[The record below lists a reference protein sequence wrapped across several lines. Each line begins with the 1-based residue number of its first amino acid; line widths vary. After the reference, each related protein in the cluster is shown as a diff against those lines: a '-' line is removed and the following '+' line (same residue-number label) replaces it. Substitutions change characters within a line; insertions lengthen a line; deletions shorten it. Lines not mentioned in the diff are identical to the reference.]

1 MCNLIQKTTDL
12 AIHILSAYVREDSVV
27 IDATCGGGH
36 DTLRLAQMNPR
47 RLIAFDLQE
56 EAAKATRARLTEA
69 GYGKALADGRIQ
81 VVCTGHEHMADFFMQ
96 GSGADGRDR
105 DGIPGERNANDT
117 CGFVQAVVFNLGYL
131 PGGDKSITTEAGT
144 TIAAVE
150 RALKLLAPDGV
161 ICLTV
166 YSGHPQGKKE
176 KAALLAFAE
185 GLDPHL
191 YHTAYIQMTN
201 QKKDPPEILLI
212 TKKAR

>member
-12 AIHILSAYVREDSVV
+12 AMHIVSAYVREDSVV
-27 IDATCGGGH
+27 IDATCGGGY

-56 EAAKATRARLTEA
+56 EAAKATQARLTEA

-81 VVCTGHEHMADFFMQ
+81 VVCAGHEHMAEFFPA
-96 GSGADGRDR
+96 G
-105 DGIPGERNANDT
+105 P
-117 CGFVQAVVFNLGYL
+117 GFVRAIVFNLGYL

-150 RALKLLAPDGV
+150 QALMLLAPDGV
-161 ICLTV
+161 ICLTM